1 MQNPEPKQ
9 RWSLANIEKK
19 REQAR
24 AYVKRQIEKDSKA
37 YRIKANEIS
46 KRSRLKN
53 IDKVRESNR
62 LALQKRR
69 ASDVEGY
76 NLKQREYR
84 RNNKEKFRQYYEKY
98 RETARAQA
106 RKRLLKKYNLTPDT
120 YDLMLLKQEGKCAIC
135 TDPFGN
141 IQPHIDH
148 SHETGLV
155 RSLLCSSCN
164 IVLGHVEKIQKKL
177 PNILKGF
184 TEYLE
189 IHSNQM

>member
-1 MQNPEPKQ
+1 M
-9 RWSLANIEKK
+9 ANIEKK

-24 AYVKRQIEKDSKA
+24 AYVKRQIEKDPEA
-37 YRIKANEIS
+37 YRKKANEIS

-53 IDKVRESNR
+53 IDKVREKNR
-62 LALQKRR
+62 EALRIRRLRDPVAYNLLQK
-69 ASDVEGY
+69 
-76 NLKQREYR
+76 QYR
-84 RNNKEKFRQYYEKY
+84 MNNKEKFRQYYLNRKEYQKIY
-98 RETARAQA
+98 ARI
-106 RKRLLKKYNLTPDT
+106 KLLKKYNLTPEL
-120 YDLMLLKQEGKCAIC
+120 YEEMLLKQEGKCAIC
-135 TDPFGN
+135 TDPFEN

-164 IVLGHVEKIQKKL
+164 IVLGHVEKIQRKL
-177 PNILKGF
+177 PDILKGF